1 MTKQPTNGE
10 LAIMLEHLK
19 ESLEELHKKADYTNG
34 QVRLNTDYRVKQ
46 EAVIST
52 GKWLI
57 GVFGLGS
64 VATFIKTFFY

>member
-10 LAIMLEHLK
+10 LAIMLGHLK
-19 ESLEELHKKADYTNG
+19 ESIDELHKKADYTNG
-34 QVRLNTDYRVKQ
+34 QVRLNTEYRVKQ

-64 VATFIKTFFY
+64 VATFIKIFFY